1 MNRAIK
7 PLTKSIRSG
16 RLHARATA
24 SAYTPAPCWCP
35 MRGVSASAN
44 RLASA
49 RVTWRTDSTPSA
61 PPAVESAMLPPL
73 NLDPPLFGG
82 ELSVAEI

>member
-1 MNRAIK
+1 
-7 PLTKSIRSG
+7 
-16 RLHARATA
+16 
-24 SAYTPAPCWCP
+24 